1 MQNDEQAIR
10 DLIASWMN
18 ATVDGELSRILP
30 LMAQDVVFLI
40 AGQALMRGRDAFAA
54 AFQAGLGK
62 VRIEPKSTIQK
73 IQVDGNLAYCWN
85 HLQVVMT
92 PLSGGSPMRRSGY
105 TLTVLRREPDGRWV
119 VFRDANMLT
128 PEP

>member
-1 MQNDEQAIR
+1 MMNRPIR

-18 ATVDGELSRILP
+18 ATVDGDLSRILP

-40 AGQALMRGRDAFAA
+40 AGQAPMRGRDGFAA

-62 VRIEPKSTIQK
+62 VRIEPKSTIQE

-85 HLQVVMT
+85 HLQVVIT
-92 PLSGGSPMRRSGY
+92 PSSGGSPMRRSGY
-105 TLTVLRREPDGRWV
+105 TLTVLRKEPDGRWV

>member
-1 MQNDEQAIR
+1 MPPWTAICR
-10 DLIASWMN
+10 
-18 ATVDGELSRILP
+18 ELS

-40 AGQALMRGRDAFAA
+40 AGQAPMRGRGGFAA

-62 VRIEPKSTIQK
+62 VRIGPKSTIQK

-92 PLSGGSPMRRSGY
+92 PLSGGSPMRRLRY
-105 TLTVLRREPDGRWV
+105 TRTVPRNEPEGPWV
-119 VFRDANMLT
+119 VFRDANMLS

>member
-18 ATVDGELSRILP
+18 ATVDGDLSRILP

-40 AGQALMRGRDAFAA
+40 AGQTPMRGRDAFAA
-54 AFQAGLGK
+54 AFQSGLGK
-62 VRIEPKSTIQK
+62 VRIEPKSTIQE
-73 IQVDGNLAYCWN
+73 IQVAGNLAYCWN
-85 HLQVVMT
+85 HLQVVIT

-105 TLTVLRREPDGRWV
+105 TLTVLRIEPDGRWV